1 MNSILNMDP
10 FWFEWVVLPLLIFI
24 SRSSDVTLATLRN
37 IFIARNIRNVVPI
50 LGFFEVLLWLV
61 AISTVLQNL
70 TNVACYLG
78 FAAGYA
84 NGIFLG
90 LKIEERLALG
100 KQMVRIFAKTET
112 GGLVDE
118 LYKSGMGVTLM
129 DARGSQ
135 GPVTVIFITLN
146 RKDMP
151 ILEILIQKHI
161 PNAFY
166 TVEDIRKTQLG
177 VFPDKK
183 GEGRFEFLKAL
194 LPLR

>member
-1 MNSILNMDP
+1 MNSVLDIDP

-37 IFIARNIRNVVPI
+37 VFIARNIRNVVPI

-70 TNVACYLG
+70 TNVACYIG

-112 GGLVDE
+112 SGLVDD
-118 LYKSGMGVTLM
+118 LYKNGMGVTLM

-151 ILEILIQKHI
+151 ILEELIQKHI

-166 TVEDIRKTQLG
+166 TVEDIRKTKLG

-183 GEGRFEFLKAL
+183 GEGRFDFLRAL

>member
-1 MNSILNMDP
+1 MNNLFNMDP

-37 IFIARNIRNVVPI
+37 VFIARNIRNVVPI

-100 KQMVRIFAKTET
+100 KQLVRIFAKTET
-112 GGLVDE
+112 GGFIDE
-118 LYKSGMGVTLM
+118 LYKCGMGVTMM

-151 ILEILIQKHI
+151 ILEGLIQKHI

-166 TVEDIRKTQLG
+166 TVEDIRKAQLG

-183 GEGRFEFLKAL
+183 AEGRFEFLKAL

>member
-1 MNSILNMDP
+1 MNSLFEIDP
-10 FWFEWVVLPLLIFI
+10 FWFEWVVLPLLIFL

-37 IFIARNIRNVVPI
+37 VFIARNIRNVVPI

-70 TNVACYLG
+70 TNVACYIG

-112 GGLVDE
+112 SGLVDD
-118 LYKSGMGVTLM
+118 LYKNGMGVTLM

-151 ILEILIQKHI
+151 ILEGLIQKHI

-177 VFPDKK
+177 VFPDKR
-183 GEGRFEFLKAL
+183 GEGRFDFLRAL

>member
-1 MNSILNMDP
+1 MNSLFEIDP
-10 FWFEWVVLPLLIFI
+10 FWFEWVVLPLLIFL

-37 IFIARNIRNVVPI
+37 VFIARNIRNVVPI

-70 TNVACYLG
+70 TNVACYIG

-84 NGIFLG
+84 NGILLG

-112 GGLVDE
+112 SGLVDD
-118 LYKSGMGVTLM
+118 LYKNGMGVTLM

-151 ILEILIQKHI
+151 ILEGLIQKHI

-177 VFPDKK
+177 VFPDKR
-183 GEGRFEFLKAL
+183 GEGRFDFLRAL

>member
-1 MNSILNMDP
+1 MNSLFEIDP

-37 IFIARNIRNVVPI
+37 VFIARNIRNVVPI

-70 TNVACYLG
+70 TNVACYIG

-112 GGLVDE
+112 SGLVDD
-118 LYKSGMGVTLM
+118 LYKNGMGVTLM

-151 ILEILIQKHI
+151 ILEELIQKHI

-166 TVEDIRKTQLG
+166 TVEDIRKTKLG

-183 GEGRFEFLKAL
+183 GEGRFDFLRAL

>member
-1 MNSILNMDP
+1 MNSLFEIDP
-10 FWFEWVVLPLLIFI
+10 FWFEWVVLPLLIFL

-37 IFIARNIRNVVPI
+37 VFIARNIRNVVPI

-70 TNVACYLG
+70 TNVACYIG

-112 GGLVDE
+112 NGLVDD
-118 LYKSGMGVTLM
+118 LYKNGMGVTLM

-151 ILEILIQKHI
+151 ILEGLIQKHI

-177 VFPDKK
+177 VFPDKR
-183 GEGRFEFLKAL
+183 GEGRFDFLRAL